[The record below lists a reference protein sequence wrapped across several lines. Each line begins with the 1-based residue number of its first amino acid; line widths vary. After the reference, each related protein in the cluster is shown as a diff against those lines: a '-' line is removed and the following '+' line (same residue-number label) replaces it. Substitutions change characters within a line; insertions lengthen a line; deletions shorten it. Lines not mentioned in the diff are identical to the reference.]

1 MNNQQ
6 LEWQYKNYPA
16 MISLIQ
22 ETTEKDR
29 KYARRYSLSVINE
42 YNLDLKQFTATISH
56 KLHGG
61 VHMSTG
67 LIVRII
73 KSIRRDYLKRVD
85 SSVRLSVIEKNWLKN
100 YIIARYREEVNP
112 FIGQA

>member
-1 MNNQQ
+1 MNIQAI
-6 LEWQYKNYPA
+6 EIKYKNYPA
-16 MISLIQ
+16 MISFFK
-22 ETTEKDR
+22 ETDELGR
-29 KYARRYSLSVINE
+29 KWAVRYCESVVNE
-42 YNLDLKQFTATISH
+42 YNRDLKEFTASICH

-61 VHMSTG
+61 IHMSTG

-73 KSIRRDYLKRVD
+73 KSIRREYLKRVD
-85 SSVRLSVIEKNWLKN
+85 SSVRLNKIEKYWLKN